1 MPALLTV
8 ILLVVAPVDQL
19 YPELRVDVSVTLLP
33 VQRVVDPDVVMV
45 GVAGSGLTVTV
56 VASEGWLRQPKLFV
70 TWTV

>member
-1 MPALLTV
+1 MTV

-19 YPELRVDVSVTLLP
+19 YPELRFDVSVTLLP
-33 VQRVVDPDVVMV
+33 VQRVVDPDAVMV

-56 VASEGWLRQPKLFV
+56 VASEAWLRQPKLFV